1 MKIFKKKTELYQWN
15 QAHSKQSIGFVPT
28 MGALHQGHLS
38 LVRAAKKECDQ
49 VVVSIFINKLQF
61 GANEDFNQY
70 PRSIEEDISQ
80 LKKEQV
86 DVLFVPHQTDIY
98 PNNFSFQIDEINIS
112 KKLEGVSRP
121 DFFSGVMIVVLK
133 LFNLVQP
140 TFVYFGEKDI
150 QQLCVIKKLIEN
162 FNFPITLR
170 ACPTVREQTGLAM
183 SSRNKYLSKNDKK
196 DAAILYRTLKKGKLL
211 IKENETIEKI
221 KKQMFELLTNKNIT
235 IEYLSIANLNTFE
248 EIADNN
254 TRPIVI
260 AGAIYYKKIRLIDN
274 VIIEK

>member
-70 PRSIEEDISQ
+70 PRPIEEDISQ

-183 SSRNKYLSKNDKK
+183 SSRNNYLSKNDKK
-196 DAAILYRTLKKGKLL
+196 DAAILYRTLKKGKFL
-211 IKENETIEKI
+211 IKDGT
-221 KKQMFELLTNKNIT
+221 MHTH
-235 IEYLSIANLNTFE
+235 
-248 EIADNN
+248 
-254 TRPIVI
+254 
-260 AGAIYYKKIRLIDN
+260 
-274 VIIEK
+274 